1 MSEAEEDRK
10 INENVAIPEDVE
22 GTIHHKK
29 RKFND
34 QQLLP
39 DEVVDQ
45 SAFSRLLEPVVK
57 IFTVTTE
64 PDYSMPWQMKKQK
77 RSTSSG
83 FVISDRR
90 IITNAHA
97 IANQTSIMVR
107 KHGDAKRYIAKVL
120 AVGHE
125 CDLALLGVE
134 DDSFWSGLTIL
145 EFGGIPHLQEA
156 VTVVG
161 YPTGGDNISVTTGVV
176 SRVDITT
183 YAHSSCKLLAIQID
197 AAINPGNSGGPTF
210 QNGKFCGIAFE
221 TMADAENIGYIIPV
235 PIILHFLEDIK
246 KNGRYTGFCDLG
258 LSCQSMENN
267 QLKEYVNIP
276 LKETGIL
283 VNRIDPLSSSAQ
295 LLSKFDVILSFDG
308 VTIADDGTVPFR
320 NGERISFRYLFMNKF
335 VGDTCNITVLRKG
348 IRHQLELTMGLPTYL
363 VPIIGYDTLPSYFV
377 TAGFL
382 FVPLTRSYMR
392 HQWGKQWDRKAPI
405 KLCDKAMNEQKLFPD
420 QEIVILAQV
429 LAAEI
434 NIGYQ
439 NLSNIQVFSVNDE
452 PVKNLKHLL
461 SLIESCTATHLKID
475 LEFSRTI
482 ILNTAKTK
490 AATPDILRQH
500 NISFD
505 KSLDLRISA
514 TQQQPTTQFNNIS
527 QQEQ

>member
-1 MSEAEEDRK
+1 
-10 INENVAIPEDVE
+10 
-22 GTIHHKK
+22 
-29 RKFND
+29 
-34 QQLLP
+34 
-39 DEVVDQ
+39 
-45 SAFSRLLEPVVK
+45 
-57 IFTVTTE
+57 
-64 PDYSMPWQMKKQK
+64 MKKQK

-83 FVISDRR
+83 FVISNKR

-134 DDSFWSGLTIL
+134 DDLFWSGMAIL
-145 EFGGIPHLQEA
+145 DFGGIPHLQEA

-235 PIILHFLEDIK
+235 PIILHFLEDIA

-258 LSCQSMENN
+258 LSCQSLENN
-267 QLKEYVNIP
+267 QLKQYLNLP
-276 LKETGIL
+276 PNDTGIL
-283 VNRIDPLSSSAQ
+283 VNRIDPLSSSAK
-295 LLSKFDVILSFDG
+295 LLQKFDVILSFDG

-335 VGDTCNITVLRKG
+335 VGDHCIMTVLRKG
-348 IRHQLELTMGLPTYL
+348 EHIQIQLEMGLPSYL
-363 VPIIGYDTLPSYFV
+363 VPIIGYDQLPSYV
-377 TAGFL
+377 VYAGFL

-405 KLCDKAMNEQKLFPD
+405 KLCDKAMNDQKLYPD

-452 PVKNLKHLL
+452 PVKNLKHFLQL
-461 SLIESCTATHLKID
+461 VDNNTCAHLRVD

-482 ILNTAKTK
+482 ILDAQKAR
-490 AATPDILRQH
+490 AATADILRQH

-505 KSLDLRISA
+505 KSVDLR
-514 TQQQPTTQFNNIS
+514 S
-527 QQEQ
+527 Q